1 MKQKAGGSKNARKLL
16 ANYFLVLACVAA
28 IVSSA
33 SAEDR
38 PAVQELREETW
49 ALMTPVPMLAYVVRP
64 VAGGPYPLLI
74 MNHGISGD
82 PQQRGFFAMVEYRDA
97 AHWFARRGYFVV
109 SPVRYGA
116 VSTDEPE
123 KGLFSLYF
131 ADVGDCEKPNFR
143 GPGLVIA
150 TLDQWVIDFMGKAI
164 VVGQSGGGWG
174 AIALSSL
181 NPSSVRAI
189 ITFAAGRGGRVD
201 GKPNNNCAPDKLVE
215 AARDFGKKSRIP
227 MLWIYSENDT
237 YFGPDLA
244 KRMREAFTAAG
255 GNAEFQMLPPFGSDG
270 HFLIDAAEGV
280 PIWSPLV
287 SRFLDEHP

>member
-1 MKQKAGGSKNARKLL
+1 MPGNILRIIS
-16 ANYFLVLACVAA
+16 LVFGCVVAT
-28 IVSSA
+28 VSSA
-33 SAEDR
+33 SAADR

-49 ALMTPVPMLAYVVRP
+49 ALMTPLPMFARVVRP
-64 VAGGPYPLLI
+64 VGGGPYPLLV
-74 MNHGISGD
+74 MNHGIPSD
-82 PQQRGFFAMVEYRDA
+82 PEERTFFPPIEYRDA
-97 AHWFARRGYFVV
+97 AFWFARRGYFVV
-109 SPVRYGA
+109 SPVRYGG
-116 VSTDEPE
+116 VSIDRPE
-123 KGLFSLYF
+123 QGLFSLYF
-131 ADVGDCEKPNFR
+131 QSVGNCDKPNFR
-143 GPGLVIA
+143 GPGLMIA
-150 TLDQWVIDFMGKAI
+150 TLDQWVIDFMQKEAIVAPGKAI

-215 AARDFGKKSRIP
+215 ATRNFGMKSRIP

-244 KRMREAFTAAG
+244 NRMHKAFTAAG
-255 GNAEFQMLPPFGSDG
+255 GKAEFQMLPPFGSEG
-270 HFLIDAAEGV
+270 HFLIDAADAV

-287 SRFLDEHP
+287 SRFLDEHQ